1 MADRF
6 HTTPPAAGSSTSSSA
21 HSIRF
26 PTHQQQ
32 HQHPSMGF
40 EQQQHQ
46 QRPPF
51 QPATPRK
58 RRRSEEN
65 AAFYYCPPADAHSSP
80 ATPTPFPTSTSYHTN
95 GTLLKDLL
103 SPARI
108 GAHSLTSSSSSTSSF
123 SAASSS
129 YSHQDGLMAP
139 PLAKRP
145 HSLHRT
151 WTAPVNAFSGA
162 SLPIAAPNPPIVVV
176 ATSDAAHM
184 QSPFSA
190 PSSTRTSFSAHHHT
204 PPSIASLFS
213 AANRSEP
220 SSAMVGCEAA
230 SAPVA
235 GAPDDTDM
243 STDESASSPSNLQSP
258 PPRLLSPASV
268 SPAASV
274 QQPRPSSSFS
284 PPSSALSTPWQR
296 RFADSTSPL
305 ATSASFPFTRRA
317 TLGHSSAAPTAHE
330 QPIFGVP
337 AFSTRES
344 SLPSPPAPMLGVPQP
359 HLPQRRTSTSSLGPA
374 PAFGTAFSRSLSAQD
389 LLSATTAGLLLP
401 LPSSPLSAL
410 PQSAGVGLAGGT
422 ASSSGASSVSNN
434 SSGGA
439 VSGASPSTP
448 GAGGGTA
455 VTYAPLRPS
464 PLIQSHTLTPAI
476 DSPPTRSSNSSSGE
490 SFHHSGA
497 GAFWSGS
504 STTDMMIG
512 SAGTEGIASNH
523 SHTGATFHLG
533 RAPKTR
539 ANAPENRGGDAVM
552 GDQGVA
558 GPSRLPFVSEQGSEV
573 AYSRVAPSHSA
584 VQSGKRRHA
593 PTAEPD
599 ASHSSSDGTRDDSSR
614 AATRSGRDGGERWR
628 TSALVDSDDSDDDQM
643 ADVSSSSLS
652 DVHSNMQ
659 GGSGSGSGSGNG
671 VRSATASPT
680 GVMKWPSSH
689 SKSKSASS
697 ASSSPSSST
706 PSSPVRLGRA
716 RLRTM
721 PLPSVT
727 ARGDTTCAEEDES
740 DDAEMLTAALSNIDT
755 GLRTSSMMESS
766 SEMGDKTV
774 THAVG
779 PAGTGSSTAIPR
791 TESSQIF
798 GWPSEGMSIGR
809 QEAEGSGGMSTL
821 TSPTPSTS
829 SSSTCTTAS
838 GRSSSV
844 GDAPVLGSETAG
856 VRSGEDGLSGFGTDA
871 TMERAF
877 GGVSLTSPGPSQQ
890 ASGSGSGSGMSTAD
904 RGSSVAG
911 ASRGVDNGTGE
922 SAATPR
928 SYPVALPPMVAAN
941 LSTAVAAAVSAPT
954 SSLASSSSSSVRMPY
969 HQQHHHQTP
978 VGQPSSPAPRPSPPL
993 VMPMPRPLHHLAF
1006 GAGLGVGVGVGV
1018 TVGPGASGQASSA
1031 PTPVSSPAKWY

>member
-1 MADRF
+1 
-6 HTTPPAAGSSTSSSA
+6 
-21 HSIRF
+21 
-26 PTHQQQ
+26 
-32 HQHPSMGF
+32 
-40 EQQQHQ
+40 
-46 QRPPF
+46 
-51 QPATPRK
+51 
-58 RRRSEEN
+58 
-65 AAFYYCPPADAHSSP
+65 
-80 ATPTPFPTSTSYHTN
+80 
-95 GTLLKDLL
+95 
-103 SPARI
+103 
-108 GAHSLTSSSSSTSSF
+108 
-123 SAASSS
+123 
-129 YSHQDGLMAP
+129 MAP

-659 GGSGSGSGSGNG
+659 GGSGSGSGSGSGNG